1 MIIPTLWDRLHID
14 FNASGPFLGLVMSS
28 YSISGVLCG
37 LVMGKLS
44 DQKSNRTKPYY
55 LFCIVFCVFG
65 HMLYFVG
72 VNKYVILLARTVSG
86 LCLGATTVALAYIAK
101 TSSIKSRTSLISL
114 VMASRQL
121 GLMVGPVFNLFL
133 RETHFKLFG
142 VFVVDK
148 KSSPGKLLFLFNH

>member
-1 MIIPTLWDRLHID
+1 
-14 FNASGPFLGLVMSS
+14 
-28 YSISGVLCG
+28 
-37 LVMGKLS
+37 
-44 DQKSNRTKPYY
+44 
-55 LFCIVFCVFG
+55 
-65 HMLYFVG
+65 MLYFVG

-148 KSSPGKLLFLFNH
+148 KSSPGKLLFLFNR